1 MFDSIYT
8 ILSLALGFGIL
19 HALDADHVLT
29 VTGIAARENQWQ
41 KILKYSSH
49 WAIGHSLSLLSVG
62 FAVFLLGVSF
72 NSAFSHYAE
81 LIVAAILAIIGGR
94 ILAESIRQ
102 ISGLKLPVEKS
113 GSLSSRRALVVG
125 GIHGLAGTASILA
138 LIPVAKITE
147 PALAISYLLFFSLGV
162 IFSMF
167 VFGGMFRHA
176 VIRVLLRYPQSAAI
190 LQAFIGCVAIIFSVW
205 LVFSVFSAG

>member
-8 ILSLALGFGIL
+8 ILSLALGFGML

-49 WAIGHSLSLLSVG
+49 WAIGHSLSLLSAG
-62 FAVFLLGVSF
+62 FFVFLLGISF

-81 LIVAAILAIIGGR
+81 LIVAVILAIIGVR
-94 ILAESIRQ
+94 ILAESMKQ
-102 ISGLKLPVEKS
+102 IFGLKFSSEKNHT
-113 GSLSSRRALVVG
+113 LSSRRALIVG
-125 GIHGLAGTASILA
+125 GIHGVAGTASILA
-138 LIPVAKITE
+138 LIPVSKITE
-147 PALAISYLLFFSLGV
+147 PVLALSYLVFFSVGV

-167 VFGGMFRHA
+167 VFGGVFRHA
-176 VIRVLLRYPQSAAI
+176 IIRILLRYPNSTAM
-190 LQAFIGCVAIIFSVW
+190 LQAFIGSAAIIFSFW
-205 LVFSVFSAG
+205 LVFSVFTAA